1 MALEFT
7 CPSCGGVVTVRFL
20 RVGEAAECRT
30 CGARTA
36 VPADA
41 RHVDDEGAQ
50 QSFDWSVER
59 RDESERPMPR
69 WEEVGSAP
77 PPRGW
82 TSAGPQGAGM
92 VTVGSLMSRSVGT
105 YARNFFTFTLLTFLS
120 NLPVLAWVFWVL
132 WFVGDA
138 NEALDGY
145 SSVAVQIIGPV
156 LALLGTAAV
165 SLGALDHLRGRP
177 VRIGATVGAA
187 LSRLLPMIGV
197 AIIAGVAI
205 GLGTLLFVIPG
216 IIIMCMLWLAVPVC
230 VLERAGVSDSLSRSY
245 HLTEGYKW
253 RIFGFLF
260 LVGLIEG
267 GVALALGFIAAS
279 GVERPEDLDPTIILY
294 GGTLLSL
301 VTGSLR
307 SVGAAVAYHDI
318 VTEREGTNVDDLV
331 AIFE

>member
-20 RVGEAAECRT
+20 RVGEAAECRR
-30 CGARTA
+30 CGTRTA
-36 VPADA
+36 VPAEA
-41 RHVDDEGAQ
+41 RHVDDAGAEQ
-50 QSFDWSVER
+50 GFDWSVER
-59 RDESERPMPR
+59 SDEEAGRRGR
-69 WEEVGSAP
+69 WEEVGSGP
-77 PPRGW
+77 PPGGWRAPVPRGE
-82 TSAGPQGAGM
+82 GA
-92 VTVGSLMSRSVGT
+92 VTVGSLLSRSVGA
-105 YARNFFTFTLLTFLS
+105 YGRNFLTFTMITFVS

-132 WFVGDA
+132 WFAGDPEA
-138 NEALDGY
+138 ALDSY
-145 SSVAVQIIGPV
+145 SSVAVQIIAPV
-156 LALLGTAAV
+156 LALLGTGAIA
-165 SLGALDHLRGRP
+165 LGVIEQLRGRR
-177 VRIGATVGAA
+177 VRVGPMLGAA

-205 GLGTLLFVIPG
+205 GVGTLLFVIPG

-245 HLTEGYKW
+245 ALTEGYKG

-267 GVALALGFIAAS
+267 GIALALGFIAAS
-279 GVERPEDLDPTIILY
+279 GMERPEDFDPTIILY

-307 SVGAAVAYHDI
+307 AVGAAVAYHDI
-318 VTEREGTNVDDLV
+318 VSEREGGNVDDLV
-331 AIFE
+331 AVFE